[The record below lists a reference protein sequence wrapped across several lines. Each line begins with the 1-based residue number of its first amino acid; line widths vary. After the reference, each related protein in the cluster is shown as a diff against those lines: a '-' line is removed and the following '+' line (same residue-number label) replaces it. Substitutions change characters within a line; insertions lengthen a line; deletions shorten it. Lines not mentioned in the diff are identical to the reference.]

1 MLTGVQRKVIA
12 MKLAEAL
19 QLRSDVQ
26 KRIQQIR
33 QRIALSAR
41 TQEGEAPAEDPNALL
56 AEIEALTAQ
65 LESLIKR
72 INRTN
77 VRTEL
82 EPGLTMTDALAQ
94 RDVWH
99 LHRSILVE
107 AAGHASLRQDRY
119 SKSEVRFVSALD
131 VAALHRR
138 ADDLAKRAR
147 ELDAKIQE
155 TNWQTEV
162 AQD

>member
-1 MLTGVQRKVIA
+1 

-19 QLRSDVQ
+19 QLRSDIQ
-26 KRIQQIR
+26 KRIQQLR

-41 TQEGEAPAEDPNALL
+41 TQEGERPAEDPNALL
-56 AEIEALTAQ
+56 AEVAELTDQ
-65 LESLIKR
+65 LESLIKG

-94 RDVWH
+94 RDVLH
-99 LHRSILVE
+99 LRRSILVE
-107 AAGHASLRQDRY
+107 AANHASVRQDRY
-119 SKSEVRFVSALD
+119 SRSEVRFLTPLD
-131 VAALHRR
+131 VAALHHE
-138 ADDLAKRAR
+138 ADELAKRAR

-155 TNWQTEV
+155 ANWNTELES
-162 AQD
+162 